1 MAVRHLKRYA
11 SWVQTVEEVIAKT
24 FQVFVIVFSKS
35 EPEELRLNLTK
46 RHQSRRCVAVM
57 QHDKSTNIGKIQIYL
72 DNSEGTLCKQR
83 PVETIRW
90 HTF

>member
-24 FQVFVIVFSKS
+24 FQVFVIVFSKF

-46 RHQSRRCVAVM
+46 RHQSRRCVVVI
-57 QHDKSTNIGKIQIYL
+57 QHDKLTNIGK
-72 DNSEGTLCKQR
+72 TLSVGQFRGNFVKTKTR
-83 PVETIRW
+83 RD
-90 HTF
+90 